1 MAARVL
7 VLGAA
12 AMDTVARVKAFPKTD
27 DIVYPE
33 EITRTPGGSAANVAV
48 ALTRLGAEVSFLGAV
63 GADADGEAIV
73 RAFHEERVGTAHL
86 LRLPGGRTAGAFIA
100 VDRNGERIMYSL
112 GGDAL
117 YSDVSLLDGI
127 DFVAGALY
135 IAEAFS
141 EIGTEAARRAR
152 MGGGSVYFAPGGVMC
167 GYGFDGIRPLV
178 EACDTMIVSMP
189 ELVKLTGETETKAGS
204 AVLLG
209 AGAKA
214 VVVTQGARGA
224 GLYTG
229 ADSVFAAGIPT
240 VPADTTGA
248 GDAFAAAYLFSEL
261 CGDEPGVRLAFANRC
276 AAFAIARFGARTSPR
291 LNEIDW
297 EEFS

>member
-1 MAARVL
+1 MARVL

-27 DIVYPE
+27 DIVFPD
-33 EITRTPGGSAANVAV
+33 EIVRVPGGSAANVAV
-48 ALTRLGAEVSFLGAV
+48 ALARLGAAVSFLGTV
-63 GADADGEAIV
+63 GTDADGEAIA
-73 RAFHEERVGTAHL
+73 RAFHDERVNTAHL
-86 LRLPGGRTAGAFIA
+86 LRLPNGRTAGAFIA
-100 VDRNGERIMYSL
+100 VDQNGERIMYSL

-127 DFVAGALY
+127 DFTAGALY

-141 EIGTEAARRAR
+141 EVGMEAARRVHAC
-152 MGGGSVYFAPGGVMC
+152 GGRVYFAPGGVMC
-167 GYGFDGIRPLV
+167 GYGLGGIRPLV
-178 EACDTMIVSMP
+178 EVCDTMIVSMP
-189 ELVKLTGETETKAGS
+189 ELIKLTGATEAEIGS

-224 GLYTG
+224 GLYTDAG
-229 ADSVFAAGIPT
+229 SIFAAG
-240 VPADTTGA
+240 VPAVPLDTTGA

-261 CGDEPGVRLAFANRC
+261 RGSEPGARLAFANRC
-276 AAFAIARFGARTSPR
+276 AAFAVGRFGARTSPR
-291 LNEIDW
+291 LHEIDR
-297 EEFS
+297 EELS